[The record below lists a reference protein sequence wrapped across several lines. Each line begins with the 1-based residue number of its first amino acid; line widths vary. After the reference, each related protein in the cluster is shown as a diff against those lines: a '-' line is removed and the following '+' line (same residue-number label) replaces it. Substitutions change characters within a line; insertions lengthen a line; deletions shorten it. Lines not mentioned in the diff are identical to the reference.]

1 MAAHIGFTHRRRMHW
16 RSRSAIA
23 KAAASVRYH
32 QITGQVRD
40 FKWQRNP
47 CQSMPDHSVRH
58 CIYQLL
64 TAATMQRHEFRQT
77 NWDTAKHHKK
87 GWLGL
92 LAIVLAYCL
101 VGALEHV

>member
-1 MAAHIGFTHRRRMHW
+1 MAACVGFTHRRRMHW

-23 KAAASVRYH
+23 KAAAGVSYH

-47 CQSMPDHSVRH
+47 RQSMPDHCIRY

-64 TAATMQRHEFRQT
+64 TAATMQRHEFRQA

-87 GWLGL
+87 GWVMLTVI
-92 LAIVLAYCL
+92 IVAYCIA
-101 VGALEHV
+101 GAVERI